1 MSNEYISRES
11 VLADIEQTIEDS
23 GCVNH
28 EREIIDCVRY
38 ADAADVAPVVRLGK
52 DRLTKLSANG
62 IYGLAKVKDNEQEV
76 DSPYRNTLA
85 AIVECF
91 QRLAEYENAEFGTDG
106 GEHHA

>member
-1 MSNEYISRES
+1 MPNEYITKSDAITALGVDAD
-11 VLADIEQTIEDS
+11 VLHHGETQSPRNKINAIP
-23 GCVNH
+23 
-28 EREIIDCVRY
+28 
-38 ADAADVAPVVRLGK
+38 AADVAPVVRLGK

-91 QRLAEYENAEFGTDG
+91 QRLAEYENAEFGTYG

>member
-38 ADAADVAPVVRLGK
+38 ADAADVVQVVRCKDCCKRSTDQCPMYEDSEELTHDWTQDDWYCSLGV
-52 DRLTKLSANG
+52 R
-62 IYGLAKVKDNEQEV
+62 V
-76 DSPYRNTLA
+76 
-85 AIVECF
+85 
-91 QRLAEYENAEFGTDG
+91 DG
-106 GEHHA
+106 GENHG